1 MAGDKSD
8 VKEISEEVSAVLAKI
23 QPPSYLMIL
32 KSPYGQIL
40 VAILISGWIC

>member
-23 QPPSYLMIL
+23 QPQLPDDIKVTVWADTSRYIDLAL
-32 KSPYGQIL
+32 D
-40 VAILISGWIC
+40 C